1 MLQGVILAGGRGE
14 RFWPLSRRHR
24 PKQLLRLFGDQTLL
38 RSTWTR
44 LRHRLNA
51 EDIWVITGDD
61 LVPAVQGELP
71 ELASARIVAEVAG
84 KSTGPACAVAA
95 ALGVRRG
102 ADPIQLVAPSDHL
115 VPDVEAFWTAVDQAA
130 QLIDQQPQRLVTF
143 GIPISE
149 PDTGY
154 GYIERAAPIDSAENA
169 WDVAHFHEKP
179 DEETARTYQAS
190 GDCYWNSGIFVW
202 RPQAFL
208 AELFGHMP
216 KLHTLVMPLIGAND
230 PISML
235 DDIFRRAESVPVD
248 VGVLERSQQVAVIPA
263 GFAWDDVG
271 TWDRWAKLAAGEDG
285 NATAGQV
292 LALESEGCAL
302 FADDGLVVT
311 LGLKDLVVVRSG
323 DVTLVLPKS
332 RASEIKS
339 ILEALRESRED
350 LGDRT

>member
-38 RSTWTR
+38 QSTWTR
-44 LRHRLNA
+44 LCHRLKA

-61 LVPAVQGELP
+61 LVPAVQGDLP
-71 ELASARIVAEVAG
+71 ELVESRIVAEVAG
-84 KSTGPACAVAA
+84 KSTAPACAVAA

-115 VPDVEAFWTAVDQAA
+115 VPDVDAFWATVDQATR
-130 QLIDQQPQRLVTF
+130 LIDQYPQRLVTF
-143 GIPISE
+143 GIPITV

-154 GYIERAAPIDSAENA
+154 GYIEREAPIESAENA
-169 WDVAHFHEKP
+169 WHVDHFHEKP
-179 DEETARTYQAS
+179 DRETARRYQAT
-190 GDCYWNSGIFVW
+190 GECYWNSGIFVW
-202 RPQAFL
+202 RAQAFL
-208 AELFGHMP
+208 AELAIHMP
-216 KLHTLVMPLIGAND
+216 ALHTLVTPLIGAND
-230 PISML
+230 PVSML
-235 DDIFRRAESVPVD
+235 DDILRKAEAVPVD
-248 VGVLERSQQVAVIPA
+248 VGVLERSRQVAVVPA

-271 TWDRWAKLAAGEDG
+271 TWDRWAKLAVGEDG
-285 NATAGQV
+285 NAKAGKV

-311 LGLKDLVVVRSG
+311 LGLQDLVVVRTH
-323 DVTLVLPKS
+323 DVTLVLPKA
-332 RASEIKS
+332 RADEVRDI
-339 ILEALRESRED
+339 IEALREARED